1 MDPFYI
7 LANAQAATSSV
18 TVWGVF
24 SWHATA
30 YLRIV
35 AD

>member
-7 LANAQAATSSV
+7 LANAQAASV

>member
-18 TVWGVF
+18 TVRGVF